1 MIKANELRIGNLF
14 IEENSNKIIEVIG
27 LDKKTVVFSGKFLYQ
42 WQAKPIP
49 LTEEWLL
56 KFGFE
61 NVHTDWFY
69 KDIVKT
75 NSYQFCFNICLSN
88 GKITLDSGFDEN
100 SIIKLKYVHQLQNLY
115 FALTGAEL
123 TVA

>member
-1 MIKANELRIGNLF
+1 MLKNNELRIGNLVNSKNDGIISITNISEKSVAVIEAHCYNHIPVEF
-14 IEENSNKIIEVIG
+14 IS
-27 LDKKTVVFSGKFLYQ
+27 
-42 WQAKPIP
+42 PIP

-61 NVHTDWFY
+61 FNEDERVYQKKEIRIELIDEDFIFSY
-69 KDIVKT
+69 FFGIV
-75 NSYQFCFNICLSN
+75 Y
-88 GKITLDSGFDEN
+88 
-100 SIIKLKYVHQLQNLY
+100 LKYVHQLQNLF